1 MDLLK
6 SPIPK
11 LYRSFL
17 VPSLL
22 SAMVYS
28 VYSFIDMI
36 AIGRGVGPEGTAA
49 ISIATPILGIISFF
63 GILCGVGGSVY
74 FGKARGEGEEEKS
87 NAYFS
92 ASLFLAVVVTILAWI
107 GFIVFSTPIYQFF
120 GATENLMP
128 YVQEYTNCIVWT
140 MPFFILSA
148 YLTNIVRSDGA
159 PNKAMKAV
167 IIGGVFNIFGDWFFV
182 FPMGWGMFGAAFAT
196 VLGMIIQFVILCSHF
211 WSKKCGLRIVKPLR
225 PLRAFR
231 NILFTGFSSSIVSI
245 SLSILTVIL
254 NKQVVRYGGETALA
268 VFGVAV
274 TFLLLFQSLFA
285 GVGQAIQPIVSTN
298 FGAGFKQRIRDV
310 DKLSMM
316 TALFMGAGFTLIGE
330 LFPLQIIRLFI
341 DATPEILEIAPKII
355 RIYFLSFLL
364 MGVNIQTIYY
374 FQSVL
379 KAKLAT
385 ILALLR
391 GLLFSGIL
399 VYLLPL
405 AWGLDGVWWTMGIA
419 EFLVVAI
426 LVPLRRTNRQVF

>member
-6 SPIPK
+6 SPIQK
-11 LYRSFL
+11 LYRNFL

-22 SAMVYS
+22 SAVVTS
-28 VYSFIDMI
+28 IYSFVDMI

-74 FGKARGEGEEEKS
+74 LGKARGEGAIEKS

-92 ASLFLAVVVTILAWI
+92 ASLFLAVVVTIFVWM

-167 IIGGVFNIFGDWFFV
+167 IVGGVFNIFGDWFFV
-182 FPMGWGMFGAAFAT
+182 FPMGWGMFGAALAT

-211 WSKKCGLRIVKPLR
+211 CSKKCGLRIVKPLR

-268 VFGVAV
+268 VFGVVV

-298 FGAGFKQRIRDV
+298 FGAGFRQRIRQV
-310 DKLSMM
+310 DKLSLV
-316 TALFMGAGFTLIGE
+316 TAFFMGAVFTLIGE
-330 LFPLQIIRLFI
+330 LFPLQTIRLFI
-341 DATPEILEIAPKII
+341 DATPEILEITPKIF

-364 MGVNIQTIYY
+364 MGVNIQSIYY
-374 FQSVL
+374 FQSIL

-405 AWGLDGVWWTMGIA
+405 AWGLDGVWWAMGIA
-419 EFLVVAI
+419 EILVVAI
-426 LVPLRRTNRQVF
+426 LVPLRRTNRQVS

>member
-6 SPIPK
+6 SPIQK
-11 LYRSFL
+11 LYRNFL

-22 SAMVYS
+22 SAVVTS
-28 VYSFIDMI
+28 IYSFVDMI

-74 FGKARGEGEEEKS
+74 LGKARGEGATEKS

-92 ASLFLAVVVTILAWI
+92 ASLFLAVVVTIFAWV

-159 PNKAMKAV
+159 PNKTMKAV

-182 FPMGWGMFGAAFAT
+182 FPMGWGMFGAALAT

-211 WSKKCGLRIVKPLR
+211 CSKKCGLRIVKPLR

-231 NILFTGFSSSIVSI
+231 NILLTGFSSSVVSI

-268 VFGVAV
+268 VFGVVV

-298 FGAGFKQRIRDV
+298 FGAGFEQRIRQV
-310 DKLSMM
+310 DKLSLV
-316 TALFMGAGFTLIGE
+316 TAFFMGAVFTLIGE
-330 LFPLQIIRLFI
+330 VFPLQTIRLFI
-341 DATPEILEIAPKII
+341 DATPEILEITPKIF

-364 MGVNIQTIYY
+364 MGVNIQSIYY
-374 FQSVL
+374 FQSIL

-405 AWGLDGVWWTMGIA
+405 LWGLDGVWWAMGIA
-419 EFLVVAI
+419 EFLVAI
-426 LVPLRRTNRQVF
+426 LLIPLRCSHKKNS

>member
-6 SPIPK
+6 DPIQK
-11 LYRSFL
+11 LYRRFL
-17 VPSLL
+17 VPSLF
-22 SAMVYS
+22 SAVVTS
-28 VYSFIDMI
+28 VYGFVDMI
-36 AIGRGVGPEGTAA
+36 AIGRGIGPEGTAA

-74 FGKARGEGEEEKS
+74 LGKARGEGATEKS
-87 NAYFS
+87 KAYFS
-92 ASLFLAVVVTILAWI
+92 ASLFLAFVVTIFVWV
-107 GFIVFSTPIYQFF
+107 GFIVFSTPIYRFF

-159 PNKAMKAV
+159 PNKVMAAV

-182 FPMGWGMFGAAFAT
+182 FPMRWGMFGAAFAT
-196 VLGMIIQFVILCSHF
+196 VLGMIIQFAILCSHF
-211 WSKKCGLRIVKPLR
+211 WSKKCGLRIVKPFH
-225 PLRAFR
+225 PFRAFR

-268 VFGVAV
+268 VFGVVV

-298 FGAGFKQRIRDV
+298 FGAGLQQRIRIV
-310 DKLSMM
+310 DKLSII
-316 TALFMGAGFTLIGE
+316 TALLMGAGFTLIGE
-330 LFPLQIIRLFI
+330 LFPLQIILLFI
-341 DATPEILEIAPKII
+341 DATPEILEIAPGII

-364 MGVNIQTIYY
+364 MGVNIQSIYY
-374 FQSVL
+374 FQSIL
-379 KAKLAT
+379 KAKFAT
-385 ILALLR
+385 ILAMLR

-399 VYLLPL
+399 VFLLPL
-405 AWGLDGVWWTMGIA
+405 LWGLDGVWWAMGIA
-419 EFLVVAI
+419 EFLVAI
-426 LVPLRRTNRQVF
+426 LLIPLKCAHRKSS

>member
-1 MDLLK
+1 MDLLE
-6 SPIPK
+6 SPIQK

-17 VPSLL
+17 VPSLF
-22 SAMVYS
+22 SAVVTS
-28 VYSFIDMI
+28 VYGFVDMI
-36 AIGRGVGPEGTAA
+36 AIGRGIGPEGTAA

-74 FGKARGEGEEEKS
+74 LGKARGEGAVEKS

-92 ASLFLAVVVTILAWI
+92 ASLFLVIVVTILAWV
-107 GFIVFSTPIYQFF
+107 GFIVFSKPIYQFF

-148 YLTNIVRSDGA
+148 YLSNIVRSDGA
-159 PNKAMKAV
+159 PNKVMAAV
-167 IIGGVFNIFGDWFFV
+167 MIGGVFNIFGDWYFV
-182 FPMGWGMFGAAFAT
+182 FPMRWGMFGAAFAT
-196 VLGMIIQFVILCSHF
+196 VLGMIIQFTILCSHF
-211 WSKKCGLRIVKPLR
+211 LRKNCGLKIVKPFR
-225 PLRAFR
+225 MLRALR
-231 NILFTGFSSSIVSI
+231 NILFTGFSSSTVSI

-254 NKQVVRYGGETALA
+254 NKQVMRYGGETALA

-274 TFLLLFQSLFA
+274 TFFLLFQSLFA

-298 FGAGFKQRIRDV
+298 FGAGFRQRIRQV
-310 DKLSMM
+310 DKLSLV
-316 TALFMGAGFTLIGE
+316 TAFFMGAVFTLIGE
-330 LFPLQIIRLFI
+330 LFPLQTIRLFI
-341 DATPEILEIAPKII
+341 DATPEILEITPKIF

-364 MGVNIQTIYY
+364 MGVDIQSIYY
-374 FQSVL
+374 FQSIL

-385 ILALLR
+385 VLALLR

-405 AWGLDGVWWTMGIA
+405 LWGLDGVWWGMGIA
-419 EFLVVAI
+419 EFLVAFLLI
-426 LVPLRRTNRQVF
+426 PLRHTYKKNS